1 MNAGKSGNAITE
13 GVIWKQL
20 LLFFFPIML
29 GMLFQQMYNIVDTV
43 VVGQFVGT
51 QALAAVGAS
60 APLTRLLIG
69 FFMGISSGA
78 TVVLS
83 LHYGAKNERGV
94 HDAIHTGMA
103 VAVAGG
109 FLATVGGIAV
119 TPAIL
124 RLIDTPESCLA
135 DCILYTCIFF
145 GGSIPS
151 LVYNMGSGLL
161 RAMGDSRRPMIFLII
176 GCVINIILDLFF
188 VVVLKWGV
196 AGAAIATVTSQ
207 CISAV
212 MVVWVLMHLPGESR
226 LNWAEVRF
234 KKTLLVSILRI
245 GLPAGM
251 QCVMFDVS
259 NLIIQAGIN
268 NFGDITVA
276 AWTAIGKADAIVWL
290 ICNAFGMAI
299 TTFVGQNFGARNY
312 QRVRQSVR
320 ICMAMCVAT
329 MGTLCA
335 LLAVFRYPVLSI
347 FTPDAAV
354 IETGAYIILCTSAL
368 AFAYGPVEIFSG
380 AMRGTG
386 YSLVPTVI
394 IGFCACFF
402 RVIWI
407 AFVSN
412 RLQTLLSLCIAYP
425 ITWTMATLVFAAV
438 YLHGGW
444 LKKRI
449 AASDAAHELA

>member
-1 MNAGKSGNAITE
+1 MNREPTGNAITE

-83 LHYGAKNERGV
+83 LHYGAKNGQGI

-109 FLATVGGIAV
+109 LLATVGGIAV
-119 TPAIL
+119 TPAVL

-145 GGSIPS
+145 AGSIPS
-151 LVYNMGSGLL
+151 LIYNMGSGLL

-176 GCVINIILDLFF
+176 GCVINIVLDLFF
-188 VVVLKWGV
+188 VVVLQWGV

-212 MVVWVLMHLPGESR
+212 MVIWVLMRLPGESR
-226 LNWAEVRF
+226 LNWSEVRF

-268 NFGDITVA
+268 NFGDVTVA
-276 AWTAIGKADAIVWL
+276 AWTAIGKADAIIWL
-290 ICNAFGMAI
+290 ICSAFGMAI
-299 TTFVGQNFGARNY
+299 TTFVGQNFGARKY
-312 QRVRQSVR
+312 DRVRQSVR
-320 ICMAMCVAT
+320 ACMVMCLLT
-329 MGTLCA
+329 MGLLSG

-354 IETGAYIILCTSAL
+354 IETGTYIILSTSAL
-368 AFAYGPVEIFSG
+368 CFLYGPVEIFSG

-394 IGFCACFF
+394 IGVCACFF

-412 RLQTLLSLCIAYP
+412 RLQTLLSLCLAYP
-425 ITWTMATLVFAAV
+425 ITWTMATVVFTVV

-449 AASDAAHELA
+449 AASDAALESA